1 MSSSDSSRK
10 PAKSKTGGP
19 VKKRVKSTK
28 QPVSRR
34 RSSTSANGTDAAPE
48 RPLRIRAKDVV
59 AELPSADLK
68 ELFRFWAGKESHTI
82 PSAEDTLKRRV
93 LAWIDDPEVL
103 GARVASLGRRLASIL
118 EVHLNAPRYQCT
130 VTDLINSKALSYLS
144 SYDLKASLMVLER
157 HALIVGGSNTEV
169 ARYGVEVTAMPHD
182 IAENLLRAR
191 RTRERGIFD
200 AFTLRGHLDKMYE
213 DPARAARTPASRV
226 REMYKMYSNETAAVA
241 RIERLPEGLR
251 HLVEKT
257 VLEFGGLLPRGLF
270 DRMDTELPH
279 WNGKRW
285 GKILEE
291 SLVGTVARLELSP
304 HGIAHNDSTLIVF
317 NEVALA
323 WLRHVAV
330 PGDPDAPHDEAGL
343 GVDLVSNISRFIGFI
358 IEHDVRFTV
367 RGEIFKTTEKRII
380 KELIPNPGRELTREE
395 VLEFIYAFSRES
407 TLIKSTGERTFALTN
422 TGREWGNLSLVDKLE
437 RLIDFACEER
447 GLGGEY
453 FHQAR
458 MRRIFM
464 RMLKRIEP
472 TVWYDLMYVPFLARN
487 THLASLDDREVED
500 FFAEKS
506 QSGHYAAR
514 EDLQRMAWNLVSWVR
529 KRLYLFGI
537 VDLGYDKSGHPVA
550 MKLTRIGAELL
561 GMYADDDPKAVGVGT
576 LVVTPDFEV
585 VLFPTGDDASLV
597 HDLDRF
603 CGREKAGHLF
613 QFKLTDRTV
622 HRALSQGMRLSRMI
636 ATLEENSRTPVPQNV
651 IVSIRGWAARAGLLF
666 LSEDLK
672 VSSDNPDT
680 LAAFAADPGVRQYLR
695 GTPTAESVS
704 LKSDN
709 TAGRIMVLIREL
721 GFLIE
726 PEA

>member
-1 MSSSDSSRK
+1 M
-10 PAKSKTGGP
+10 
-19 VKKRVKSTK
+19 
-28 QPVSRR
+28 
-34 RSSTSANGTDAAPE
+34 
-48 RPLRIRAKDVV
+48 
-59 AELPSADLK
+59 PS
-68 ELFRFWAGKESHTI
+68 G
-82 PSAEDTLKRRV
+82 EDTLKRRV
-93 LAWIDDPEVL
+93 LGWIEDPEVL
-103 GARVASLGRRLASIL
+103 GARVANLGRRMASIL
-118 EVHLNAPRYQCT
+118 EVHLQSPRYQCT
-130 VTDLINSKALSYLS
+130 VTDLINAKELSYLS
-144 SYDLKASLMVLER
+144 SYDLKASLMTLER
-157 HALIVGGSNTEV
+157 HALIVGGTNPEV

-182 IAENLLRAR
+182 IAENILRVR
-191 RTRERGIFD
+191 RSKQRGIFD

-213 DPARAARTPASRV
+213 DPARAARTSASRV

-251 HLVEKT
+251 HLIEKT

-291 SLVGTVARLELSP
+291 SLIGTVAKLELSP

-367 RGEIFKTTEKRII
+367 RGDIFKTTEKRII

-407 TLIKSTGERTFALTN
+407 CLIKSTGERTFALTN
-422 TGREWGNLSLVDKLE
+422 TGREWGNLPLVEKLE
-437 RLIDFACEER
+437 RLRDFACEER
-447 GLGGEY
+447 GLGGEF
-453 FHQAR
+453 FHQSR
-458 MRRIFM
+458 MRRIFI

-487 THLASLDDREVED
+487 THLASLDDREVEEY
-500 FFAEKS
+500 FSEKS

-561 GMYADDDPKAVGVGT
+561 GMDSEEDSGAPAVGT

-585 VLFPTGDDASLV
+585 VLFPTGNDASLV

-603 CGREKAGHLF
+603 CSREKAGHLF
-613 QFKLTDRTV
+613 QFQITDKTV

-636 ATLEENSRTPVPQNV
+636 ATLEQNSRTPVPQNV
-651 IVSIRGWAARAGLLF
+651 VVSVRGWAARAGLLY
-666 LSEDLK
+666 LSDDLR
-672 VSSDNPDT
+672 VRSDNPGS
-680 LAAFAADPGVRQYLR
+680 LASFAADPGVRQHLH
-695 GTPTAESVS
+695 GTPEAECVQ
-704 LKSDN
+704 LKSEL
-709 TAGRIMVLIREL
+709 TMQRMMRLIRDL
-721 GFLIE
+721 GFLVE